1 MPVQPHP
8 RPAAAS
14 KIQRVWRGYAARKRA
29 AALAKLRNIPKR
41 TLTSY
46 RHVKT
51 YSFVRETMPLTLSFN
66 IISTGASFNA
76 IGYLNFD
83 NLQFNQLVSSTLD
96 FGNLFA
102 RYKVDKIVTILTPMF
117 QETSAPTT
125 GAFLPGNSA
134 ALRITRLNTKFLNEP
149 FAVAANA
156 DDQLR
161 ELAQIQSKTIRPY
174 ASNKSMMLVTK
185 NPNVSERS
193 VIDTTNTEIEVNK
206 PMPWL
211 NIANQSDVP
220 LKHNSLIFAE
230 RTDGQAL
237 TTDWK
242 YRVVHKIYF
251 RCSQVG

>member
-1 MPVQPHP
+1 MPSYYKTQKRHK
-8 RPAAAS
+8 AAT
-14 KIQRVWRGYAARKRA
+14 KIQAAWRGYQARKRA
-29 AALAKLRNIPKR
+29 AALRMKGIARLPGYRKIR
-41 TLTSY
+41 TYAFT
-46 RHVKT
+46 
-51 YSFVRETMPLTLSFN
+51 RETMPVTLPFTL
-66 IISTGASFNA
+66 IPAGASFNP

-102 RYKVDKIVTILTPMF
+102 RYKVSMIKTILTPMF
-117 QETSAPTT
+117 NDTMAPTT
-125 GAFLPGNSA
+125 GAFLPGNTA
-134 ALRITRLNTKFLNEP
+134 GLRITRVNTKFLNEP

-161 ELAQIQSKTIRPY
+161 ELAQIQSKSVRPY
-174 ASNKSMMLVTK
+174 ASKRSMIIITK
-185 NPNVSERS
+185 YPHVSERA
-193 VIDTTNTEIEVNK
+193 VLDTTNTEIAVNQ

-220 LKHNSLIFAE
+220 LKHNSIVFAE

-237 TTDWK
+237 TQDWK

-251 RCSQVG
+251 KCSQVG

>member
-1 MPVQPHP
+1 MYKTKKRH
-8 RPAAAS
+8 AAAT
-14 KIQRVWRGYAARKRA
+14 KIQSAWRGYAARKAANIIRA
-29 AALAKLRNIPKR
+29 KPMKSLN
-41 TLTSY
+41 Y
-46 RHVKT
+46 RKIKT
-51 YSFVRETMPLTLSFN
+51 YSFSRETMPRTISFTL
-66 IISTGASFNA
+66 IPTGASFNA

-83 NLQFNQLVSSTLD
+83 NLQFNQLVNSTGD

-117 QETSAPTT
+117 QETSAPAS
-125 GAFLPGNSA
+125 GAFMPGNTA
-134 ALRITRLNTKFLNEP
+134 ALRITRVNTKWLNEP

-156 DDQLR
+156 DDQLM
-161 ELAQIQSKTIRPY
+161 ELAQIQSKSVKPY
-174 ASNKSMMLVTK
+174 ASHKSMILVTR
-185 NPNVSERS
+185 NPNVSDRS
-193 VIDTTNTEIEVNK
+193 VLDTTNTEIEVNK

-237 TTDWK
+237 TIDWK
-242 YRVVHKIYF
+242 YRVVHKVYF